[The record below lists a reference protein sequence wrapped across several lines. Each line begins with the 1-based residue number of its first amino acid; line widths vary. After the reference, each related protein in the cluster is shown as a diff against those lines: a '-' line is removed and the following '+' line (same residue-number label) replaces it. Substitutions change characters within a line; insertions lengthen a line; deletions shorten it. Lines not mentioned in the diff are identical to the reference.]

1 MSVVRYGR
9 RMLCIV
15 QDHHIQ
21 YLPHPM
27 SSSDFRSQGLGTST
41 ARLSPTTL
49 FFFFSSRRRHT
60 RYWRD
65 WSSDVCSSDL
75 PDFPRRASL
84 LPRALIFD
92 IGTQGEPRTMQPLFM
107 PRPALALAI
116 ALMPAA
122 VLAQAQRSYDVA
134 AGPLDA
140 ALRSTA
146 AQAGVALIFTADQT
160 AGQRSAGLRG

>member
-1 MSVVRYGR
+1 
-9 RMLCIV
+9 
-15 QDHHIQ
+15 
-21 YLPHPM
+21 
-27 SSSDFRSQGLGTST
+27 
-41 ARLSPTTL
+41 
-49 FFFFSSRRRHT
+49 
-60 RYWRD
+60 
-65 WSSDVCSSDL
+65 
-75 PDFPRRASL
+75 
-84 LPRALIFD
+84 
-92 IGTQGEPRTMQPLFM
+92 MQPLFM

-160 AGQRSAGLRG
+160 AGQRSAGLRGSYTVEGAFEALLAGTAWQAVRQASGAYALRRGGQGGDRERGGEGKRVDLGG